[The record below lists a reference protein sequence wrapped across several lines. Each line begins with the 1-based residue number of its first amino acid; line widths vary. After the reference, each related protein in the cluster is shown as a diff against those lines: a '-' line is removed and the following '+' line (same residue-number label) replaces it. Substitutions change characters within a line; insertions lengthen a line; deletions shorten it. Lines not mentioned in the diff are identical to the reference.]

1 MEIRFTYCIHFMKM
15 TQMRQ
20 RDTMWI
26 QETSS
31 YLHTVIMEESCTQN
45 LYTCGPYLPT
55 FAYLKTCIIQIRS
68 YSRKHAKKVPVLQEQ
83 LWKLLI
89 FQKTNNYLHITCS
102 FVYKSNKQ
110 NADRVVQRDTWR
122 LLANW
127 TTVIVLK
134 PLIYKD
140 KQKKFMRLSFEIFV
154 YNSHNWQFVANNYK
168 DRSI

>member
-1 MEIRFTYCIHFMKM
+1 MKM

-83 LWKLLI
+83 LLMKIADLS
-89 FQKTNNYLHITCS
+89 K
-102 FVYKSNKQ
+102 NK
-110 NADRVVQRDTWR
+110 
-122 LLANW
+122 
-127 TTVIVLK
+127 
-134 PLIYKD
+134 
-140 KQKKFMRLSFEIFV
+140 
-154 YNSHNWQFVANNYK
+154 
-168 DRSI
+168 